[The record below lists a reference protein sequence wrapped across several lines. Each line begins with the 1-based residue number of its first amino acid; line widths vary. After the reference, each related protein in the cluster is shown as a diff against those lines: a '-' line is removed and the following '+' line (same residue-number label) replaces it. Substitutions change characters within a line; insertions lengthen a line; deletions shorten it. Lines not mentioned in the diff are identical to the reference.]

1 MVKLIMAVTGSGKTK
16 NIIGLVN
23 EAAAQEPGSIVC
35 IAKGTK
41 LNFDISH
48 KARLINVQDYAVSDY
63 ASLLG
68 FVAGIH
74 AGNYDITKIFI
85 DSLYKVARDDKPEDA
100 DQFILALDEFS
111 SKHNV
116 DFTIAVS
123 AEAESASDV
132 MKKYL

>member
-1 MVKLIMAVTGSGKTK
+1 MVKLIMAATGSGKTK
-16 NIIGLVN
+16 KIIDLVN
-23 EAAAQEPGSIVC
+23 EAATQEPGSIVC
-35 IAKGTK
+35 IAKGNQ

-48 KARLINVQDYAVSDY
+48 KARLINVQDYSVSNY
-63 ASLLG
+63 SSLLG

-85 DSLYKVARDDKPEDA
+85 DSLYKVACDDKPEDA

-111 SKHNV
+111 SKHSV
-116 DFTIAVS
+116 EFTVALS
-123 AEAESASDV
+123 GDAASASDV

>member
-1 MVKLIMAVTGSGKTK
+1 MVKLIMAATGSGKTK
-16 NIIGLVN
+16 NIIDLVN

-35 IAKGTK
+35 IAKGNQ

-48 KARLINVQDYAVSDY
+48 KARLINVQDYSVSNY
-63 ASLLG
+63 SSLLG

-85 DSLYKVARDDKPEDA
+85 DSLYKVACDDKPEDA

-116 DFTIAVS
+116 EFTVALS
-123 AEAESASDV
+123 GDAASASDV